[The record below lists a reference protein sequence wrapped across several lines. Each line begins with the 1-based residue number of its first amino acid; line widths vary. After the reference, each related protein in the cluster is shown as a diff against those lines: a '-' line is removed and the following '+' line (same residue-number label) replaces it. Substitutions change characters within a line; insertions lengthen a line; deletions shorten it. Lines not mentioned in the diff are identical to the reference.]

1 MKDGKITNLVIDMH
15 RTIFRFTLIFVLFFI
30 VTCASIYPKSVNADG
45 LFQEQLSASFGDRTT
60 DLIIKMMPP
69 VVTTETLENQSQKP
83 VIQFKL
89 YDPATKEGFKHVT
102 YYITIEKDGIKL
114 LSDWFHD
121 HKGDLKIEMK
131 PSDAESITVYGEPDP
146 ILQAFTGTD
155 RNPVIA
161 TGPIFSEGGLY
172 HFKVRVT
179 TIDYDR
185 SFIPDDKQPE
195 YDGWLS
201 VGAVEN
207 QQVSLG
213 DDNSVKKPIPVQ
225 IISYYDELNDFNFDP
240 STKEMQFTMPFD
252 WNVTRLEAN
261 NIMVHQEVNLPK
273 PSELSSE
280 SYVGTINGMN
290 VTKDLMVDP
299 TNSTKDVVHFMIPKP
314 VVMEIA
320 QQVTKSGQA
329 GDGLMKFT
337 LKPSV

>member
-1 MKDGKITNLVIDMH
+1 MKDEIMID
-15 RTIFRFTLIFVLFFI
+15 LIFNIHGSVF
-30 VTCASIYPKSVNADG
+30 KSVIILILFLGVVCALYPQFAYADG
-45 LFQEQLSASFGDRTT
+45 LFQEQLSASFGDRKT

-69 VVTTETLENQSQKP
+69 VVTTETLENQGQNP
-83 VIQFKL
+83 IIQFKL
-89 YDPATKEGFKHVT
+89 YDPTTKEGFKHVT
-102 YYITIEKDGIKL
+102 YYITIEKDGKKL

-131 PSDAESITVYGEPDP
+131 PSDADSITVYGEPDP

-155 RNPVIA
+155 RNPVVA
-161 TGPIFSEGGLY
+161 TGPIFTEGGLY
-172 HFKVRVT
+172 HFIVRVT

-201 VGAVEN
+201 IGAVEN
-207 QQVSLG
+207 QQVTVGNNISK
-213 DDNSVKKPIPVQ
+213 SPIPVQ
-225 IISYYDELNDFNFDP
+225 IISYYDELKDFNFDP
-240 STKEMQFTMPFD
+240 NTKEMQFNMPFD

-261 NIMVHQEVNLPK
+261 KVMVHQEVNLPK
-273 PSELSSE
+273 PSELSSG

-290 VTKDLMVDP
+290 VTKNLMLDP
-299 TNSTKDVVHFMIPKP
+299 TNRTKDVVHFMIPKP
-314 VVMEIA
+314 VVLEIA

-329 GDGLMKFT
+329 EDGLMKFT